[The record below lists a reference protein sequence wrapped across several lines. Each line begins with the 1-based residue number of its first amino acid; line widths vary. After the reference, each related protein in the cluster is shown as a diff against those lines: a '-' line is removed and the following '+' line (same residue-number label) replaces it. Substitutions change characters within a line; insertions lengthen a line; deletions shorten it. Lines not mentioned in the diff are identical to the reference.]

1 NTVKTKLEAIEMLK
15 TMSSYEVAKVFDVD
29 PSTVRKW
36 AFKQAKYIEVPNKK
50 SKNLPGAGRHEALP
64 GPQALVDYITERRSR
79 ERAVTSIHVI
89 NFMKRTQR
97 AWLNSYMAT
106 HDTDKAY
113 NNLMRM
119 IQRFCDR
126 HGFSKQKPHKMKR
139 NQEELEE
146 LRDEFAED
154 FHRRYAAYGS
164 DDVYNVD
171 ETAVYFDMPPRTI
184 WSIRG
189 GNSALSAGEKH
200 SMRMTAVLT
209 VRGMITESN
218 DRKQASKDDRT
229 NKNNKREV
237 DGELIRSAALGQ
249 IKRTFENG
257 TKIDDNG
264 DLSIPEKRQ
273 RRAPEPAD
281 FMIEFA
287 SVLKASNELKR
298 DEITLAQRKMDL
310 DEARFAY
317 EKAEREARFNL
328 EKGEREIQMKMMMEL
343 VKKLNKD

>member
-1 NTVKTKLEAIEMLK
+1 M
-15 TMSSYEVAKVFDVD
+15 
-29 PSTVRKW
+29 
-36 AFKQAKYIEVPNKK
+36 
-50 SKNLPGAGRHEALP
+50 
-64 GPQALVDYITERRSR
+64 
-79 ERAVTSIHVI
+79 IHH
-89 NFMKRTQR
+89 
-97 AWLNSYMAT
+97 L
-106 HDTDKAY
+106 
-113 NNLMRM
+113 
-119 IQRFCDR
+119 
-126 HGFSKQKPHKMKR
+126 
-139 NQEELEE
+139 
-146 LRDEFAED
+146 
-154 FHRRYAAYGS
+154 
-164 DDVYNVD
+164 
-171 ETAVYFDMPPRTI
+171 
-184 WSIRG
+184 
-189 GNSALSAGEKH
+189 
-200 SMRMTAVLT
+200 
-209 VRGMITESN
+209 ITESN